1 MSAKNLD
8 AHRRWRNVT
17 VAFRVSEEES
27 ALINALVSMSG
38 LTKQDYITRRLLD
51 REVVVVPSSR
61 VHRALREQM
70 RMVYLE
76 LRRLRKASELS
87 PELEATIATLTTIFA
102 ELDDSTQSEVERE
115 DSLIENLT

>member
-51 REVVVVPSSR
+51 HEIVVVPSSR

-87 PELEATIATLTTIFA
+87 PELEATIATLSRIFA

>member
-1 MSAKNLD
+1 MSARNLD
-8 AHRRWRNVT
+8 AHRRWRNIT
-17 VAFRVSEEES
+17 VGFRVSEEES

-76 LRRLRKASELS
+76 LRRIRKASELS
-87 PELEATIATLTTIFA
+87 PELEAVIATLSDIFV
-102 ELDDSTQSEVERE
+102 ELDDTAQSEVERE
-115 DSLIENLT
+115 DSIIENLS

>member
-51 REVVVVPSSR
+51 REIVVVPSSR

-70 RMVYLE
+70 RMVYL
-76 LRRLRKASELS
+76 ASELS
-87 PELEATIATLTTIFA
+87 PELEATIATLSRIFA

>member
-51 REVVVVPSSR
+51 REIVVVPSSR

-87 PELEATIATLTTIFA
+87 PELEATIATLSRIFA

>member
-87 PELEATIATLTTIFA
+87 PELEATIATLSRIFA

>member
-8 AHRRWRNVT
+8 AHHRWRNVT

-51 REVVVVPSSR
+51 REIVVVPSSR

-87 PELEATIATLTTIFA
+87 PELEATIATLTRIFA

>member
-87 PELEATIATLTTIFA
+87 PELETTIATLTTIFA